1 MLEKLKQFFL
11 RRTRMQKRLFILVL
25 DALTLPILLWV
36 SLSLGKNQI
45 IIPVANEWFIFVLA
59 ILISFPVFIHFGLYR
74 AVLRYFRNQTIS
86 TILIATLIS
95 AILWAVTVKLS
106 GLADLT
112 KSGVILYWLGTF
124 TFIAGSRLQIQQ
136 WLYASSNHHSAS
148 KRIYIYGA
156 GVAGN
161 QLASLLEGDPAYVV
175 EGFIDDNS
183 TLRGWKMLGFDVQ
196 SFDKTAP
203 QLYNAREN
211 TEVIIA
217 IPSAGRA
224 ERQHIIERLEPFPV
238 KVRIIPT
245 IADFTSGNLRV
256 SDIKDI
262 DIDDLLGRE
271 PVSPDKK
278 LLPSNIKNKVVMIT
292 GAGGSIGS
300 ELCRQALLL
309 GPTKLILVELSEFA
323 LYKIEQELGELMASL
338 KQNVEIE
345 RVLGSSGDI
354 ALLDKL
360 FKHNKIQTIYHAAA
374 YKHVPLVEENPVAG
388 LNNNIFCT
396 RTLAEKS
403 LKSNVETFILISTDK
418 AVRPT
423 NIMGCS
429 KRVAEMVLQSL
440 AAQIDC
446 KTIFSMVRFGNV
458 LGSSG
463 SVVPKFRQQI
473 ADGGPVTV
481 THKEITR
488 FFMSIPEAVQL
499 VIQAGAMAKG
509 GDVFVL
515 DMGESVKIVD
525 LAKKMISLAGFQLKD
540 QENTNGD
547 IEIKYSGL
555 RPGEKLYE
563 ELLIGENVK
572 GTQHSRIMRAN
583 EEFLSHEKL
592 DVLLDVLRQVLMSAN
607 PEFDNNAK
615 IKKSLTTIVSGY
627 TPWTNSTETK
637 SLSEFQQ
644 NSEKDYVQNKTGDN
658 KVISIKR

>member
-1 MLEKLKQFFL
+1 
-11 RRTRMQKRLFILVL
+11 
-25 DALTLPILLWV
+25 
-36 SLSLGKNQI
+36 
-45 IIPVANEWFIFVLA
+45 
-59 ILISFPVFIHFGLYR
+59 
-74 AVLRYFRNQTIS
+74 
-86 TILIATLIS
+86 
-95 AILWAVTVKLS
+95 
-106 GLADLT
+106 
-112 KSGVILYWLGTF
+112 
-124 TFIAGSRLQIQQ
+124 
-136 WLYASSNHHSAS
+136 
-148 KRIYIYGA
+148 
-156 GVAGN
+156 
-161 QLASLLEGDPAYVV
+161 
-175 EGFIDDNS
+175 
-183 TLRGWKMLGFDVQ
+183 
-196 SFDKTAP
+196 
-203 QLYNAREN
+203 
-211 TEVIIA
+211 
-217 IPSAGRA
+217 
-224 ERQHIIERLEPFPV
+224 
-238 KVRIIPT
+238 
-245 IADFTSGNLRV
+245 
-256 SDIKDI
+256 
-262 DIDDLLGRE
+262 
-271 PVSPDKK
+271 
-278 LLPSNIKNKVVMIT
+278 
-292 GAGGSIGS
+292 
-300 ELCRQALLL
+300 
-309 GPTKLILVELSEFA
+309 
-323 LYKIEQELGELMASL
+323 MASI
-338 KQNVEIE
+338 KQYVEIE

-388 LNNNIFCT
+388 LNNNIFGT

-440 AAQIDC
+440 AAQTDC

-499 VIQAGAMAKG
+499 VIQAGAMARG

-525 LAKKMISLAGFQLKD
+525 LAIKMIRLAGFQLKD
-540 QENTNGD
+540 QENTKGD

-563 ELLIGENVK
+563 ELLIGDNVK
-572 GTQHSRIMRAN
+572 GTQHSRIMQAN

-592 DVLLDVLRQVLMSAN
+592 DISLDSLRQVLMSAN
-607 PEFDNNAK
+607 PEFDNNAE

-627 TPWTNSTETK
+627 TPWKNSTETK
-637 SLSEFQQ
+637 SLSELQQ
-644 NSEKDYVQNKTGDN
+644 NSKKDYGQIKTDEN